1 MANPTM
7 TGIWRGEVR
16 GFRYGI
22 EVEQLGDHVV
32 GLLHVG
38 GFERTGS
45 LSGACHYPAVS
56 LAGFFVKHGGHFS
69 GRFVDE
75 NTITGTLKYQEDS
88 AQFTLKRAH
97 DGKWR

>member
-7 TGIWRGEVR
+7 TGTWRGEVR
-16 GFRYGI
+16 GFPYGV

-45 LSGACHYPAVS
+45 LSGACQYPAVS
-56 LAGFFVKHGGHFS
+56 LAGFFIKHGAHFS
-69 GRFVDE
+69 GRFTDA

-88 AQFTLKRAH
+88 AEFTLRRSL